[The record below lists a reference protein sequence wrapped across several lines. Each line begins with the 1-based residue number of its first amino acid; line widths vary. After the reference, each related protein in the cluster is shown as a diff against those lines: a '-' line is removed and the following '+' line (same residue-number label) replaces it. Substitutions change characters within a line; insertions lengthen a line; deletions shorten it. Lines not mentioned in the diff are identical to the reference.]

1 MAEKVDFILK
11 NRKIIAAMGT
21 MFFCLLLLWIF
32 IFIVFRTSIPPFPDE
47 GGGGGGLGIEVNLGN
62 SNEGMGI
69 IQSDQI
75 NTPEFSKPVV
85 TESSKEKSEKLITQ
99 ESNDESTIIKNDNNK
114 NSKKNTVIAKNE
126 NKKKKDENKETELN
140 PNADFSKWKKNKG
153 GNQGETG
160 KPGDQGKPGGTIYS
174 KNYKGDGG
182 GGNGTGPGKGGG
194 IGNGE
199 GNGIGSGKGH
209 GVSYKLEGR
218 TKKYLPE
225 PKYDIQESGVVT
237 VEIVVN
243 REGKVI
249 RVRASSKGTTT
260 TNATLWKRAEE
271 AALKTT
277 FSSKPDAPEEQ
288 KGSITY
294 HFILN

>member
-1 MAEKVDFILK
+1 MAEKYDFILK
-11 NRKIIAAMGT
+11 NRKVIAAIGT

-32 IFIVFRTSIPPFPDE
+32 IFVVFRTTIPPFPDD

-62 SNEGMGI
+62 SEEGMGI

-75 NTPEFSKPVV
+75 NTPEFSKPVA
-85 TESSKEKSEKLITQ
+85 TESSKNEKILTQ
-99 ESNDESTIIKNDNNK
+99 ESDDESANIKNDNNK
-114 NSKKNTVIAKNE
+114 NPDKGAVIAKND
-126 NKKKKDENKETELN
+126 NKNEKNENKEPELN
-140 PNADFSKWKKNKG
+140 PSADFSKWKKNKG
-153 GNQGETG
+153 TNQGETG

-182 GGNGTGPGKGGG
+182 GGDGTGPGKGGG
-194 IGNGE
+194 KGPGE
-199 GNGIGSGKGH
+199 GSGVGPGKGP

-218 TKKYLPE
+218 TKKIMPE
-225 PKYDIQESGVVT
+225 PKYDIQEAGVV
-237 VEIVVN
+237 VVNIVVN

-249 RVRASSKGTTT
+249 RATAGGKNTTT
-260 TNATLWKRAEE
+260 TNATLWKSAVE
-271 AALKTT
+271 AAFKTM